1 MVFHFEVEV
10 LTVLTTN
17 TTVFWDVMQFSTE
30 LLPDY
35 VEPHP
40 TIQYSSLFL
49 FFNDNTS
56 VLY

>member
-1 MVFHFEVEV
+1 
-10 LTVLTTN
+10 
-17 TTVFWDVMQFSTE
+17 
-30 LLPDY
+30 

-56 VLY
+56 VLYWQLQSEQSLHWEHLYNK